1 MAKPGLVIG
10 DSHQMLAEALEVVLT
25 QQGFAVLALALTIAS
40 LRDMVLEK
48 QPRLCLIERRLRD
61 GDALGVVG
69 ELIAKS
75 PQTKVVLLTGDQDKD
90 AVAAALQAGVCGYLH
105 KAHGV
110 ASLVSALRRVDEGEI
125 VVDTLA
131 PQAGHAPAAA
141 ADVRW
146 RATYLT
152 GREQECLT
160 LLVEGL
166 GTAAMA
172 HRLGVSPTTLRS
184 HLQGLMSKLGVHS
197 RLEAAALAIRYS
209 LLESAST
216 ALAGEQIWHVP
227 PNSP

>member
-1 MAKPGLVIG
+1 MAKPDLVIG

-25 QQGFAVLALALTIAS
+25 QQGFAVLSLALTIAS

-48 QPRLCLIERRLRD
+48 QPRLCLMDRTLRD
-61 GDALGVVG
+61 GDALGVIG
-69 ELIAKS
+69 ELITKS
-75 PQTKVVLLTGDQDKD
+75 PRTKVVLLTGDQDKD
-90 AVAAALQAGVCGYLH
+90 AVAAALQAGVSGYLH

-131 PQAGHAPAAA
+131 PQAEHTPAA

-216 ALAGEQIWHVP
+216 ALAGEQIRHVP

>member
-25 QQGFAVLALALTIAS
+25 QQGFAVLALALTVAS
-40 LRDMVLEK
+40 LQTLVLDK
-48 QPRLCLIERRLRD
+48 KPRLCLIDRTLRD
-61 GDALGVVG
+61 GDALGIVG
-69 ELIAKS
+69 ELLAQS

-90 AVAAALQAGVCGYLH
+90 AVSTALQAGVSGYLH

-125 VVDTLA
+125 VVDTIA
-131 PQAGHAPAAA
+131 RQPEPTPAA

-209 LLESAST
+209 LLESVST
-216 ALAGEQIWHVP
+216 ALAGEQVRYMP
-227 PNSP
+227 PNCP

>member
-25 QQGFAVLALALTIAS
+25 QQGFAVLALALTVAN
-40 LRDMVLEK
+40 LRTLVVEK
-48 QPRLCLIERRLRD
+48 QPRLCLIDRTLRD
-61 GDALGVVG
+61 GDALAVVG
-69 ELIAKS
+69 ELLTQS

-90 AVAAALQAGVCGYLH
+90 AVATALQAGVSGYLH

-110 ASLVSALRRVDEGEI
+110 ASLVSALRRVDDGEI

-131 PQAGHAPAAA
+131 RQPLPTQAAT
-141 ADVRW
+141 DMRW

-216 ALAGEQIWHVP
+216 ALAGEQTRHVP
-227 PNSP
+227 PNSA

>member
-1 MAKPGLVIG
+1 MAKPSLVIG

-25 QQGFAVLALALTIAS
+25 QQGFVVLAVALTVAD
-40 LRDMVLEK
+40 LRNMVVEK
-48 QPRLCLIERRLRD
+48 QPRLCLIDRTLRD
-61 GDALGVVG
+61 GDALAVVG
-69 ELIAKS
+69 ELLAQS
-75 PQTKVVLLTGDQDKD
+75 PQTKVVLLTGDHDKD
-90 AVAAALQAGVCGYLH
+90 SVAAALQAGVSGYLH

-131 PQAGHAPAAA
+131 PQPERTLAG

-184 HLQGLMSKLGVHS
+184 HLQGMMSKLGVHS

-216 ALAGEQIWHVP
+216 ALAGEQPRYVP